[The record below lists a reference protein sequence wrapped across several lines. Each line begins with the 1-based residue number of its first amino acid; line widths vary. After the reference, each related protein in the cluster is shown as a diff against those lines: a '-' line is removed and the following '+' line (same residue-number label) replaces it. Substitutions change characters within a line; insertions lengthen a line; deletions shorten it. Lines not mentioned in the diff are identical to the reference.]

1 MSEQLGESV
10 GDSVKTVGLVGY
22 GRFGRTL
29 GALLSEA
36 GRAHRAFDPR
46 GAVPPEVV
54 ATSLVELAAACRT
67 LVLAVPLGAMRD
79 VLVALRPVLTPAH
92 TVFDVGSVKLLPS
105 AAMADV
111 LGAAVPWV
119 ATHPLFGPSSI
130 ALGERPLRVV
140 ICPNARHPAAVT
152 RVTALYREL
161 GCLPEAQD
169 ADAHDRAMA
178 HTHALTYFITKGML
192 EIGIDQQLENAP
204 PSFRA
209 MARTIEAV
217 RSDAGHLFTA
227 LHRENPHAGPA
238 RQRFLAALLAADQ
251 ALTTPADASSPDVD
265 VEAAEIPV
273 GLPHPAD
280 AQPDGSADLA
290 RIRRAIDDG
299 DRQLLALLERRARL
313 ALHAG
318 EVKAR
323 LGREVLDASR
333 EERLLAD
340 RTRWGAELG
349 LDAEAIEEIFGAI
362 LRVSKRIQTL
372 RRGH

>member
-1 MSEQLGESV
+1 MSEQVGETP
-10 GDSVKTVGLVGY
+10 GEGTLTVGIVGY

-29 GALLSEA
+29 GALLDDA
-36 GRAHRAFDPR
+36 GRGHRAFDPR
-46 GAVPPEVV
+46 GAVPAEV
-54 ATSLVELAAACRT
+54 ALASLAELAQACRT
-67 LVLAVPLGAMRD
+67 LVLAVPLGVMRE
-79 VLVALRPVLTPAH
+79 VLLALRPSLTAAH
-92 TVFDVGSVKLLPS
+92 TVFDVGSVKLHPS
-105 AAMADV
+105 AALAEV
-111 LGAAVPWV
+111 LGAEVPWV
-119 ATHPLFGPSSI
+119 ATHPLFGPNSI

-140 ICPNARHPAAVT
+140 ICPNAQHPAAVA

-251 ALTTPADASSPDVD
+251 ALTSPTDASTSDA
-265 VEAAEIPV
+265 EAAAEEIPV
-273 GLPHPAD
+273 GLPHPAE
-280 AQPDGSADLA
+280 APLDGSAELS
-290 RIRRAIDDG
+290 RVRRAIDDG

-313 ALHAG
+313 ALRAG
-318 EVKAR
+318 EVKAE

-333 EERLLAD
+333 EQRLLAD

-362 LRVSKRIQTL
+362 LRVSKRIQSL